1 MKHNKLKGP
10 AGREAVPVSR
20 YLKNSLNNKE
30 NILLRSKQSLF
41 CLRKQPVSIGIIREG
56 TNEKRPKSKSFSSR
70 FSTSDMGRPRN
81 GFLFFFVVFDAEQ
94 FS

>member
-41 CLRKQPVSIGIIREG
+41 
-56 TNEKRPKSKSFSSR
+56 
-70 FSTSDMGRPRN
+70 
-81 GFLFFFVVFDAEQ
+81 
-94 FS
+94 